1 MRLLVSVRSAAEV
14 SAAVAGGADIVD
26 AKEPSR
32 GALGPVSAATLRAIA
47 RRLPPG
53 VPLSVALG
61 DPTDAGSV
69 TAAIAAVDG
78 LEPRPREAY
87 VKLGLAGARDHA
99 DAEGLVARAVA
110 AAAGA
115 ALRPGVIV
123 VAYADHTAA
132 RALPRDVVS
141 RLAAAAGARG
151 VLLDTCVKDG
161 RDLFS
166 YVGRAE
172 LRGWVLDAKRAGL
185 LVAVAGS
192 LTGDGVHGLAGLPVD
207 VVGVRGAACLGGRA
221 GQVVEQRV
229 RLVRLA
235 LEGVQQGPDV
245 ISQHIA

>member
-32 GALGPVSAATLRAIA
+32 GALGPVSPATLRAIA
-47 RRLPPG
+47 GRLPPG

-69 TAAIAAVDG
+69 AAAIAAADG
-78 LEPRPREAY
+78 LDPRPREAY
-87 VKLGLAGARDHA
+87 VKLGLAGVRDRTG
-99 DAEGLVARAVA
+99 AEELVARAVA
-110 AAAGA
+110 AAAGT

-123 VAYADHTAA
+123 VAYADHAA
-132 RALPRDVVS
+132 AGALARDVVS
-141 RLAAAAGARG
+141 RLAAVGGAQG

-166 YVGRAE
+166 HVDRAE
-172 LRGWVLDAKRAGL
+172 LREWVLDTKRAGL

-192 LTGDGVHGLAGLPVD
+192 LTGDGFSGLAGLPVD

-221 GQVVEQRV
+221 GQVVEAK
-229 RLVRLA
+229 VRLA
-235 LEGVQQGPDV
+235 KVALERALQVSAAPV
-245 ISQHIA
+245 QHIV